1 MGRAGSGLAPHHR
14 ASLASQVAEPAAA
27 PRARRRVD
35 EGRPLGELL
44 AAHLALA
51 PGGALKAHALREYAD
66 AGAEALTI
74 VMRQELRPVR
84 RAPRHPA
91 PAWAA

>member
-1 MGRAGSGLAPHHR
+1 
-14 ASLASQVAEPAAA
+14 
-27 PRARRRVD
+27 VD

-66 AGAEALTI
+66 AGAEALTV

-84 RAPRHPA
+84 RTPELRICLGR
-91 PAWAA
+91 AARLGA